1 LIAAQ
6 SGLGY
11 MIQQNRVLLQTQNV
25 VTGMI
30 TIGVV
35 GFAMSALMEFAERP
49 PAALDGAR
57 EVTRPDDAK
66 QLQIRAL
73 GQALRGAR
81 KATGNPRA
89 RWHRSHGPARRIPAA
104 ARAKRLRQV
113 DAVEHHR
120 RDSSGRPSGEAIHG
134 DEQIRGPDRR
144 RTVVFQDYALFP
156 WMTVQRNVEFGLK
169 SQGVPPKERAETAR
183 HYIDL
188 VRLSG
193 FEDRFPHEI
202 SGGMKQRAAIARAL
216 APNPD
221 ILLMDE
227 PFGALDAQTRVLLQ
241 EEVARISSET
251 AKNCAVR
258 HPQHRGSGVSW
269 RPHRRHERASR
280 TNPGDL
286 RRAPRAAPAPPPRA
300 ACPSSSA

>member
-1 LIAAQ
+1 
-6 SGLGY
+6 
-11 MIQQNRVLLQTQNV
+11 
-25 VTGMI
+25 
-30 TIGVV
+30 
-35 GFAMSALMEFAERP
+35 
-49 PAALDGAR
+49 
-57 EVTRPDDAK
+57 VTRPDDAK

-73 GQALRGAR
+73 VKRFAVRGKQQEILALDGIDLTVQRGEFLLLL
-81 KATGNPRA
+81 
-89 RWHRSHGPARRIPAA
+89 GPSGCGKSTLLNIIAGF
-104 ARAKRLRQV
+104 LR
-113 DAVEHHR
+113 
-120 RDSSGRPSGEAIHG
+120 PTSGEAIHG
-134 DEQIRGPDRR
+134 DAEIRGPDRR

-169 SQGVPPKERAETAR
+169 SQGVAPKERAETAR

-251 AKNCAVR
+251 AKTVLFVTHSIEEAVFLGDR
-258 HPQHRGSGVSW
+258 IVVMSARPGRIRAIYDVRLERPRTAATRSLPEFVRLTQDLWQSLKPEWQSDEQVGAGV
-269 RPHRRHERASR
+269 
-280 TNPGDL
+280 G
-286 RRAPRAAPAPPPRA
+286 
-300 ACPSSSA
+300 